1 MHTGTLMPDQ
11 PTVVSLADRF
21 FDWRNR
27 LLMSRRFQR
36 AAASFPLTR
45 RISSQSASAVF
56 DVVAGFVYSQ
66 VLLAC
71 VQLKVFERLADGAKS
86 KQWLSKEL
94 DLSNDA
100 VEVLLEAACALKLLQ
115 KRTGDRYGLGMRGA
129 PLVGNLPV
137 LSMIEHHRT
146 LYADLRDPVALLR
159 RRSFDTAMASYWPY
173 SPVAKAGEVASAM
186 TRKSAS
192 ESANELAS
200 EVVSQS
206 ANEASS
212 ETVNADQQRGL
223 KDQPGLKEQV
233 ALYSS
238 LMAASQPFVADE
250 VLEAVDF
257 SQSKR
262 VLDVG
267 GGEGEFLSR
276 LALHAPHLHVTLFD
290 LPEVALRARARFE
303 RANISARAQAVGG
316 SFLANQLPTDCDV
329 VTLLRVIHDHDDTEA
344 RQILAAVRKAVP
356 VGGRLILAEPMA
368 ETPGAAAMGHAYF
381 GFYLWAMGR
390 GRSRSAQTITNMLK
404 DAGFTS
410 VSEIRTRIPMQA
422 RILVAR

>member
-1 MHTGTLMPDQ
+1 MPDQ
-11 PTVVSLADRF
+11 PNVTSLADRL

-36 AAASFPLTR
+36 AAARFPLTR

-100 VEVLLEAACALKLLQ
+100 VEVLLEAACALKLLH

-173 SPVAKAGEVASAM
+173 SPVATAGEAAG
-186 TRKSAS
+186 
-192 ESANELAS
+192 ELAGGLATES
-200 EVVSQS
+200 
-206 ANEASS
+206 
-212 ETVNADQQRGL
+212 QQR
-223 KDQPGLKEQV
+223 GLKEQV
-233 ALYSS
+233 AQYSS

-276 LALHAPHLHVTLFD
+276 LALHAPHLQVTLFD
-290 LPEVALRARARFE
+290 LPEVALRARDRFE
-303 RANISARAQAVGG
+303 RANISARSKAVGG
-316 SFLANQLPTDCDV
+316 SFLANELPTDCDV
-329 VTLLRVIHDHDDTEA
+329 VTLLRVIHDHDDIEA

-356 VGGRLILAEPMA
+356 AGGRLILAEPMA

-390 GRSRSAQTITNMLK
+390 GRSRSAQTITSMLK

-410 VSEIRTRIPMQA
+410 VSEIRTRVPMQA

>member
-1 MHTGTLMPDQ
+1 MHSSTLIPDQ
-11 PTVVSLADRF
+11 PTEVSLADRF

-45 RISSQSASAVF
+45 RISTQSASAVF

-71 VQLKVFERLADGAKS
+71 VQLNVFDRLANGAKS
-86 KQWLSKEL
+86 KQWLAKEL

-100 VEVLLEAACALKLLQ
+100 IEVLLDAACALKLLE
-115 KRTGDRYGLGMRGA
+115 KRSGDRYGLGMRGA
-129 PLVGNLPV
+129 PLVGNKPV

-173 SPVAKAGEVASAM
+173 SPVANLGDSNGELTIDAI
-186 TRKSAS
+186 
-192 ESANELAS
+192 EQNH
-200 EVVSQS
+200 
-206 ANEASS
+206 
-212 ETVNADQQRGL
+212 
-223 KDQPGLKEQV
+223 QPALKEQV
-233 ALYSS
+233 AQYSS

-250 VLEAVDF
+250 VLDAIDF

-303 RANISARAQAVGG
+303 RANISDRSSTVGG
-316 SFLANQLPTDCDV
+316 SFLASQLPSDCDV

-344 RQILAAVRKAVP
+344 RKILSAVRKAVP
-356 VGGRLILAEPMA
+356 PGGRLILAEPMA

-390 GRSRSAQTITNMLK
+390 GRSRSAQTITQMLK

-410 VSEIRTRIPMQA
+410 VTEIRTRIPLQA

>member
-1 MHTGTLMPDQ
+1 MHTGTLIPDQ
-11 PTVVSLADRF
+11 PTAISLADRF

-45 RISSQSASAVF
+45 RISTQSASAVF

-71 VQLKVFERLADGAKS
+71 VQLNVFDRLADGAKS
-86 KQWLSKEL
+86 KQWLAKEL

-115 KRTGDRYGLGMRGA
+115 KRSGDRYGLGMRGA
-129 PLVGNLPV
+129 PLVGNQPV

-173 SPVAKAGEVASAM
+173 SPVAHLGES
-186 TRKSAS
+186 TT
-192 ESANELAS
+192 
-200 EVVSQS
+200 QG
-206 ANEASS
+206 
-212 ETVNADQQRGL
+212 QQ
-223 KDQPGLKEQV
+223 PELKEQV
-233 ALYSS
+233 AQYSS

-250 VLEAVDF
+250 VLDAIDF

-303 RANISARAQAVGG
+303 RADITARSSTVGG
-316 SFLANQLPTDCDV
+316 SFLANQLPSDCDV

-344 RQILAAVRKAVP
+344 RQILSAVRKAVP
-356 VGGRLILAEPMA
+356 AGGRLILAEPMA

-381 GFYLWAMGR
+381 GLYLWAMGR
-390 GRSRSAQTITNMLK
+390 GRSRSAQTITAMLK
-404 DAGFTS
+404 EAGFTS
-410 VSEIRTRIPMQA
+410 VTEIRTRIPLQA

>member
-1 MHTGTLMPDQ
+1 MHTGTLIPDQ
-11 PTVVSLADRF
+11 PTAISLADRF

-45 RISSQSASAVF
+45 RISTQSASAVF

-71 VQLKVFERLADGAKS
+71 VQLNVFDRLADGAKS
-86 KQWLSKEL
+86 KQWLAKEL

-115 KRTGDRYGLGMRGA
+115 KRSGDRYGLGMRGA
-129 PLVGNLPV
+129 PLVGNQPV

-173 SPVAKAGEVASAM
+173 SPVAHLGES
-186 TRKSAS
+186 TT
-192 ESANELAS
+192 
-200 EVVSQS
+200 QG
-206 ANEASS
+206 
-212 ETVNADQQRGL
+212 QQ
-223 KDQPGLKEQV
+223 PELKEQV
-233 ALYSS
+233 AQYSS

-250 VLEAVDF
+250 VLDAIDF

-303 RANISARAQAVGG
+303 RADITARSSTVGG
-316 SFLANQLPTDCDV
+316 SFLANQLPSDCDV

-344 RQILAAVRKAVP
+344 RQILSAVRKAVP
-356 VGGRLILAEPMA
+356 AGGRLILAEPMA

-381 GFYLWAMGR
+381 GLYLWAMGR
-390 GRSRSAQTITNMLK
+390 GRSRSAQTITAMLK
-404 DAGFTS
+404 EAGFKS
-410 VSEIRTRIPMQA
+410 VTEIRTRIPLQA

>member
-1 MHTGTLMPDQ
+1 MHTGTLIPDQ
-11 PTVVSLADRF
+11 PTAISLADRF

-45 RISSQSASAVF
+45 RISTQSASAVF

-71 VQLKVFERLADGAKS
+71 VQLNVFDRLADGAKS
-86 KQWLSKEL
+86 KQWLAKEL

-115 KRTGDRYGLGMRGA
+115 KRSGDRYGLGMRGA
-129 PLVGNLPV
+129 PLVGNQPV

-173 SPVAKAGEVASAM
+173 SPVAHLGES
-186 TRKSAS
+186 TT
-192 ESANELAS
+192 
-200 EVVSQS
+200 QG
-206 ANEASS
+206 
-212 ETVNADQQRGL
+212 QQ
-223 KDQPGLKEQV
+223 PELKEQV
-233 ALYSS
+233 AQYSS

-250 VLEAVDF
+250 VLDAIDF

-303 RANISARAQAVGG
+303 RANITARSSTVGG
-316 SFLANQLPTDCDV
+316 SFLANQLPSDCDV

-344 RQILAAVRKAVP
+344 RQILSAVRKAVP
-356 VGGRLILAEPMA
+356 AGGRLILAEPMA

-381 GFYLWAMGR
+381 GLYLWAMGR
-390 GRSRSAQTITNMLK
+390 GRSRSAQTITAMLK
-404 DAGFTS
+404 EAGFTS
-410 VSEIRTRIPMQA
+410 VTEIRTRIPLQA

>member
-1 MHTGTLMPDQ
+1 MHSSTLIPDQ
-11 PTVVSLADRF
+11 PTEVSLADRF

-45 RISSQSASAVF
+45 RISTQSASAVF

-71 VQLKVFERLADGAKS
+71 VQLNVFDRLANGAKS
-86 KQWLSKEL
+86 KQWLAKEL

-100 VEVLLEAACALKLLQ
+100 IEVLLDAACALKLLE
-115 KRTGDRYGLGMRGA
+115 KRSGDRYGLGMRGA
-129 PLVGNLPV
+129 PLVGNQPV

-173 SPVAKAGEVASAM
+173 SPVANLGDSNGELTIDAI
-186 TRKSAS
+186 
-192 ESANELAS
+192 EQNH
-200 EVVSQS
+200 
-206 ANEASS
+206 
-212 ETVNADQQRGL
+212 
-223 KDQPGLKEQV
+223 QPALKEQV
-233 ALYSS
+233 AQYSS

-250 VLEAVDF
+250 VLDAIDF
-257 SQSKR
+257 SQSRR

-303 RANISARAQAVGG
+303 RANISDRSSTVGG
-316 SFLANQLPTDCDV
+316 SFLASQLPSDCDV

-344 RQILAAVRKAVP
+344 RKILSAVRKAVP
-356 VGGRLILAEPMA
+356 PGGRLILAEPMA

-390 GRSRSAQTITNMLK
+390 GRSRSAQTITQMLK

-410 VSEIRTRIPMQA
+410 VTEIRTRIPLQA

>member
-1 MHTGTLMPDQ
+1 MHSGTLIPDQ
-11 PTVVSLADRF
+11 PTEVSLADRF

-45 RISSQSASAVF
+45 RISTQSASAVF

-71 VQLKVFERLADGAKS
+71 VQLNVFDRLANGAKS
-86 KQWLSKEL
+86 KQWLAKEL

-100 VEVLLEAACALKLLQ
+100 IEVLLDAACALKLLE
-115 KRTGDRYGLGMRGA
+115 KRSGDRYGLGMRGA
-129 PLVGNLPV
+129 PLVGNQPV

-173 SPVAKAGEVASAM
+173 SPVANLGDSNGELTIDAI
-186 TRKSAS
+186 
-192 ESANELAS
+192 EQNH
-200 EVVSQS
+200 
-206 ANEASS
+206 
-212 ETVNADQQRGL
+212 
-223 KDQPGLKEQV
+223 QPALKEQV
-233 ALYSS
+233 AQYSS

-250 VLEAVDF
+250 VLDAIDF
-257 SQSKR
+257 SQSRR

-276 LALHAPHLHVTLFD
+276 LALHVPHLHVTLFD

-303 RANISARAQAVGG
+303 RANISDRSSTVGG
-316 SFLANQLPTDCDV
+316 SFLANQLPSDCDV

-344 RQILAAVRKAVP
+344 RKILSAVRKAVP
-356 VGGRLILAEPMA
+356 PGGRLILAEPMA

-390 GRSRSAQTITNMLK
+390 GRSRSAQTITQMLK

-410 VSEIRTRIPMQA
+410 VSQYRRKDNVF
-422 RILVAR
+422 LNKKL

>member
-1 MHTGTLMPDQ
+1 MHSSTLIPDQ
-11 PTVVSLADRF
+11 PTEVSLADRF

-45 RISSQSASAVF
+45 RISTQSASAVF

-71 VQLKVFERLADGAKS
+71 VQLNVFDRLANGAKS
-86 KQWLSKEL
+86 KQWLAKEL

-100 VEVLLEAACALKLLQ
+100 IEVLLDAACALKLLE
-115 KRTGDRYGLGMRGA
+115 KRSGDRYGLGMRGA
-129 PLVGNLPV
+129 PLVGNQPV

-173 SPVAKAGEVASAM
+173 SPVANLGDS
-186 TRKSAS
+186 
-192 ESANELAS
+192 NDELSIDAI
-200 EVVSQS
+200 EQ
-206 ANEASS
+206 NH
-212 ETVNADQQRGL
+212 
-223 KDQPGLKEQV
+223 QPALKEQV
-233 ALYSS
+233 AQYSS

-250 VLEAVDF
+250 VLDAIDF
-257 SQSKR
+257 SQSRR

-303 RANISARAQAVGG
+303 RANISDRSSTVGG
-316 SFLANQLPTDCDV
+316 SFLASQLPSDCDV

-344 RQILAAVRKAVP
+344 RKILSAVRKAVP
-356 VGGRLILAEPMA
+356 PGGRLILAEPMA

-390 GRSRSAQTITNMLK
+390 GRSRSAQTITQMLK

-410 VSEIRTRIPMQA
+410 VTEIRTRIPLQA